1 MVLGRLLL
9 DIIEVGDWTTLE
21 FIVRDKSFLSLM
33 EAMYIMQEYNSI
45 PFLQAVVSKILEYT
59 LQLR

>member
-1 MVLGRLLL
+1 VLGRLLL

-21 FIVRDKSFLSLM
+21 FIVRDKSFPSLM